1 MILAARRKCAAAV
14 VWRIC
19 LCDSGLICAALW
31 HDGRDGTV
39 RRFAA
44 NGVVN
49 VPLSWPGRYSHSPV
63 EVADLRDIEALV
75 QLIVTLAVQ

>member
-1 MILAARRKCAAAV
+1 MTAG
-14 VWRIC
+14 WT
-19 LCDSGLICAALW
+19 G
-31 HDGRDGTV
+31 GTP
-39 RRFAA
+39 FLA

-75 QLIVTLAVQ
+75 RLITVIAMQ